1 MRAVDQRVDQY
12 QRVSPGSPLDMTHLV
27 QRDGNNVVTLETLDP
42 RVHCV
47 AILVVRD
54 VPAKHVADAV
64 LRLRGVSLPVA
75 TACVLASFVPGGGS
89 FGTSVLKMQAAAAA
103 GLLDT
108 ARISG
113 GGGNADDDDVET
125 TSTLLNLKDVVSWAP
140 VRVPVRGVAC
150 DHLQCCDLVSY
161 LLLHQR
167 PSLKRWL
174 CPVCNKVRVLACVR
188 GTPVAFPFMAVQV
201 VEHSHRATHTHT
213 HAPPLTLNSSPS
225 HCLLCAALP
234 CAAAA
239 DTLSLRRL
247 LHA

>member
-1 MRAVDQRVDQY
+1 
-12 QRVSPGSPLDMTHLV
+12 
-27 QRDGNNVVTLETLDP
+27 
-42 RVHCV
+42 
-47 AILVVRD
+47 
-54 VPAKHVADAV
+54 
-64 LRLRGVSLPVA
+64 
-75 TACVLASFVPGGGS
+75 
-89 FGTSVLKMQAAAAA
+89 MQAAAAA

-247 LHA
+247 LHARRAVSHRRRSATLRRTTACHRVARRRRLHRHRRRGRGRGVGLGKGSCEPRRLVGGGGGVRGAAAGWWRQW